1 MEPLSPPLSRNS
13 SQKVFSPLSPF
24 SSFDIPS
31 PTDVPYS
38 NITTTT
44 TGNGVKSYRYKPY
57 RMRICDASKNLKK
70 AIKAKSGNQP
80 VNTKGR
86 NSSNNRASKLKR
98 KSNPFP
104 IRPPSNVPSWTLRI
118 NIYEEYQRNPK
129 PMVAT
134 VYKETMDIFSSN
146 KRKHG
151 DNDSNNGNKLS
162 NKKIKTNSTNKTKPY
177 TSNRGKRGPQQNFN
191 FEVIA
196 KEIDQLE
203 VDHST
208 LINLNHKVKWP
219 SKPLDIE
226 DMPHYNTLHQK
237 EAEVASSLRMSPLQY
252 LESKK
257 ILITSAREYR
267 QQQIDFKKSNAQ
279 KLLRVDVNKAI
290 KLGKK
295 PESELD
301 NFKNK

>member
-80 VNTKGR
+80 INTKGR

-267 QQQIDFKKSNAQ
+267 QQQIDFKKITFVHWWQPGHVVICFISDHN
-279 KLLRVDVNKAI
+279 N
-290 KLGKK
+290 
-295 PESELD
+295 
-301 NFKNK
+301 

>member
-1 MEPLSPPLSRNS
+1 
-13 SQKVFSPLSPF
+13 
-24 SSFDIPS
+24 
-31 PTDVPYS
+31 
-38 NITTTT
+38 
-44 TGNGVKSYRYKPY
+44 
-57 RMRICDASKNLKK
+57 
-70 AIKAKSGNQP
+70 
-80 VNTKGR
+80 
-86 NSSNNRASKLKR
+86 
-98 KSNPFP
+98 
-104 IRPPSNVPSWTLRI
+104 I

-279 KLLRVDVNKAI
+279 KLLRVDVNKA
-290 KLGKK
+290 
-295 PESELD
+295 
-301 NFKNK
+301 

>member
-1 MEPLSPPLSRNS
+1 
-13 SQKVFSPLSPF
+13 
-24 SSFDIPS
+24 
-31 PTDVPYS
+31 
-38 NITTTT
+38 
-44 TGNGVKSYRYKPY
+44 
-57 RMRICDASKNLKK
+57 
-70 AIKAKSGNQP
+70 
-80 VNTKGR
+80 
-86 NSSNNRASKLKR
+86 
-98 KSNPFP
+98 
-104 IRPPSNVPSWTLRI
+104 
-118 NIYEEYQRNPK
+118 
-129 PMVAT
+129 MVAT

-279 KLLRVDVNKAI
+279 KLLRVDVNKA
-290 KLGKK
+290 KM
-295 PESELD
+295 S
-301 NFKNK
+301 

>member
-70 AIKAKSGNQP
+70 AIKA
-80 VNTKGR
+80 